1 MWKLKS
7 IEAENLCAFRSLAYT
22 LQQGVTTLIFGNN
35 KDNDHCNSYHQL
47 VIDLTFQGHSPFCG

>member
-22 LQQGVTTLIFGNN
+22 LQQGTGNVKGDLFGDDFGDIFNILDN
-35 KDNDHCNSYHQL
+35 K
-47 VIDLTFQGHSPFCG
+47 